1 MTKLGWTLVGL
12 TVIGGVALVIKESQ
26 AKAAGPELEGGFGP
40 IPGGTPSL
48 PSRRARFL
56 VAVNARS
63 APRSTAALVER
74 GANLNGRIVRVLETG
89 IASAEPALSREWWRI
104 VTPAGAEAFV
114 SAVGPRGENNLQIL
128 ET

>member
-48 PSRRARFL
+48 PAGGRGSSSPSTRALRRVR
-56 VAVNARS
+56 R
-63 APRSTAALVER
+63 PRSSS
-74 GANLNGRIVRVLETG
+74 GART
-89 IASAEPALSREWWRI
+89 
-104 VTPAGAEAFV
+104 
-114 SAVGPRGENNLQIL
+114 
-128 ET
+128 